1 MTPVARSQG
10 HSGREQARTSKDS
23 APQAPINPSSG
34 SESESEEAVAPAP
47 RTRRQLKIFSGNAN
61 RPLAEGIC
69 GYLGTELG
77 QAMVGRFADGEI
89 NVQIEENVRGCDCYV
104 IQPTCRPVNENI
116 MELLIMIDALM
127 RASAGR
133 ITAVVPYFGYAR
145 ADRKTS
151 PRVPISS
158 RLVANLITTA
168 GANRV
173 ITMDLHAAQ
182 IQGFF
187 DIPVDHLFAAPVLLD
202 YFRKKRIADPVIVSP
217 DVGGVERARAF
228 AKRLSA
234 GLAIIDKRRPRPN
247 EASVYNIIGEVKGRT
262 AIILDDMVDTGGT
275 LTKVAAKI
283 LESGAVRVF
292 AACVHGVLS
301 GSAMELVE
309 KSFLGEL
316 VLTDSIP
323 FHHPTGEKIKV
334 LSIAPLMGEAILRNH
349 QGRSISELF
358 V

>member
-1 MTPVARSQG
+1 MPQVIWPESKSSAAKAGEHSRSAEG
-10 HSGREQARTSKDS
+10 TKMF
-23 APQAPINPSSG
+23 
-34 SESESEEAVAPAP
+34 
-47 RTRRQLKIFSGNAN
+47 RQLKVFSGNSN
-61 RPLAEGIC
+61 RPLAEDIC
-69 GYLGTELG
+69 RYLGTTLG
-77 QAMVGRFADGEI
+77 AARVGRFADGEI
-89 NVQIEENVRGCDCYV
+89 NVQIDENVRGCDCYV

-116 MELLIMIDALM
+116 MELLVMIDALR

-145 ADRKTS
+145 ADRKTA

-158 RLVANLITTA
+158 KLMANLITTS

-187 DIPVDHLFAAPVLLD
+187 DIPVDHLFAAPVILE
-202 YFRKKRIADPVIVSP
+202 YFRRKKIANPVVVSP

-228 AKRLSA
+228 AKRLTA
-234 GLAIIDKRRPRPN
+234 KLAIIDKRRPRPN
-247 EASVYNIIGEVKGRT
+247 EASVYNIIGEVKGKT

-283 LESGAVRVF
+283 REAGAVKVY

-301 GSAMELVE
+301 GAAQALVE
-309 KSFLGEL
+309 KSNLEEM

-323 FHHPTGEKIKV
+323 VTHLEGGKIKV

-349 QGRSISELF
+349 QGKSISELF
-358 V
+358 I